1 MAVTRLL
8 RIELTVADLARSER
22 FYVEAL
28 GFAVAHHNDPDAAT
42 LAAFGG
48 GQVRQA
54 VLRRG
59 AQTLALQAFDAV
71 GAPYPADAT
80 ACDQVFQ
87 HFAMP
92 VADMGAA
99 VARLAPFGP
108 AAISKGKPQHLPARS
123 GGATAWKFRDP
134 DGHPLEL
141 IQFPDRHAGGID
153 HSAIAVLDAE
163 RSIAF
168 YRGLGLNVAARQT
181 NVGPEQDALDGL
193 SGARVDVVALEP
205 PDPAPHVELL
215 AYHTPVGRPCARLRP
230 HDITATRL
238 VFATDVP
245 KAVLTHDPDGHALLL
260 SPPEAK

>member
-8 RIELTVADLARSER
+8 RIELTVADLARAER

-28 GFAVAHHNDPDAAT
+28 GFAVVHHDAPDAAT
-42 LAAFGG
+42 LAVLGSG
-48 GQVRQA
+48 RVRQA

-59 AQTLALQAFDAV
+59 GQTLALQAFDAV

-92 VADMGAA
+92 VSDMAA
-99 VARLAPFGP
+99 AMAQLAPFGP
-108 AAISKGKPQHLPARS
+108 APISKGGPQHLPLPS
-123 GGATAWKFRDP
+123 GGATAFKFRDP

-141 IQFPDRHAGGID
+141 IQFPDSRTGGID

-163 RSIAF
+163 PSIAF
-168 YRGLGLNVAARQT
+168 YRGLGLSVAARQI

-205 PDPAPHVELL
+205 SDPVPHVELL
-215 AYHTPVGRPCARLRP
+215 AYQTPPGHPCARLKP
-230 HDITATRL
+230 QDIAATRL

-245 KAVLTHDPDGHALLL
+245 STVLTYDPDGHALLL
-260 SPPEAK
+260 T

>member
-1 MAVTRLL
+1 MALTRLL

-28 GFAVAHHNDPDAAT
+28 GFSPVRHDEPDTAT
-42 LAAFGG
+42 LAALGG
-48 GQVRQA
+48 GRVRQA

-92 VADMGAA
+92 VSDMAA
-99 VARLAPFGP
+99 AMARLAPFGP
-108 AAISKGKPQHLPARS
+108 APISKGGPQHLPARS

-141 IQFPDRHAGGID
+141 IQFPDGHAGGID

-181 NVGPEQDALDGL
+181 NLGPEQDALDGL
-193 SGARVDVVALEP
+193 SGADVDVVALEP
-205 PDPAPHVELL
+205 QTPAPHVELL
-215 AYHTPVGRPCARLRP
+215 AYQTPLGRPCAQLRP
-230 HDITATRL
+230 QDTAATRL
-238 VFATDVP
+238 VFATTDVARP
-245 KAVLTHDPDGHALLL
+245 VLTRDPDGHTLLL
-260 SPPEAK
+260 CADQ